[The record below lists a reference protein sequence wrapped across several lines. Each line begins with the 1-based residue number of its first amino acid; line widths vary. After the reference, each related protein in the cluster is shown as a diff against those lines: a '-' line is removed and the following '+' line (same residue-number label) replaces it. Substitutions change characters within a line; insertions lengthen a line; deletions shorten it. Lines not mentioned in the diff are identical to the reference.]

1 MVRLGVVRFHRTCSF
16 HQTCRPAVCPA
27 LCRVPCRGS
36 CTFALLLACL
46 LLSQRSFG
54 LPPSSAECLGA
65 WRVCRA
71 RLPTACS
78 CALPRNCLFPVP
90 AVCPVAAALHL
101 RARRLRFALSP
112 AFGKSSLGLP
122 ASSAA
127 CLGASRVCAVTSAP
141 ADCLRLCTGV
151 CAVASAPADCLGS
164 CALPRNCYPVS
175 PLALSLA
182 GTGVAPR

>member
-16 HQTCRPAVCPA
+16 HPTCPPCCVPCALCPAVCPVA
-27 LCRVPCRGS
+27 AAAPSRCYSLVFCFRK
-36 CTFALLLACL
+36 
-46 LLSQRSFG
+46 RSFG
-54 LPPSSAECLGA
+54 LPPSSLQLC
-65 WRVCRA
+65 
-71 RLPTACS
+71 TAPQ
-78 CALPRNCLFPVP
+78 LPVP
-90 AVCPVAAALHL
+90 CACCVPCRGSFAPEGASSAL
-101 RARRLRFALSP
+101 RLVSC
-112 AFGKSSLGLP
+112 FGKSSLGLP

-164 CALPRNCYPVS
+164 CALPRNCPPVS
-175 PLALSLA
+175 PLALSSA